1 MARSRRYK
9 SLALLSLCAAPA
21 VLPAVADALMWPIE
35 TRFQRASL
43 DARRDI
49 AGFIAL
55 GGGDERIIEAARL
68 ARAHPRAKLVITGH
82 GDGAER
88 LARLSG
94 LPPERVLIE
103 PAAQNTFENAQFTAA
118 LLTHDVAASWV
129 LVTSASHM
137 PRAVGCFRR
146 AAVVIEAWPV
156 ADVTNGWRDKLETAV
171 HEWAGLLDYWLRGRT
186 DALFPAPPERAV
198 PQITASA
205 AASGTAIMN

>member
-9 SLALLSLCAAPA
+9 SFALISLCAAPA
-21 VLPAVADALMWPIE
+21 ALPAVADALMWPIE

-43 DARRDI
+43 DARQDI

-68 ARAHPRAKLVITGH
+68 ARAHPGAKLVITGH
-82 GDGAER
+82 GGADH

-94 LPPERVLIE
+94 LPADRVLIE
-103 PAAQNTFENAQFTAA
+103 RVAQNTFENAQFTAA
-118 LLTHDVAASWV
+118 LLGQQVSAKWV

-146 AAVVIEAWPV
+146 AAVTIEAWPV
-156 ADVTNGWRDKLETAV
+156 ADVNYDWRRRLTTAM
-171 HEWAGLLDYWLRGRT
+171 HEWFGMLGYWLRGRT
-186 DALFPAPPERAV
+186 DALFPAQQERRN
-198 PQITASA
+198 T
-205 AASGTAIMN
+205 